1 MTDFTPVTTPAK
13 PPGKTAGLFCVTNP
27 APINPNPNPNKT
39 NIMITPVKHRH
50 VSGRRDKSRRLKTL
64 LLLLGC
70 LMAVG
75 ACQDAPPPKPPP
87 VPVTDTRPVGK
98 GLEVI
103 GYALLGAAVVVVL
116 GRLLN

>member
-1 MTDFTPVTTPAK
+1 
-13 PPGKTAGLFCVTNP
+13 
-27 APINPNPNPNKT
+27 
-39 NIMITPVKHRH
+39 MITPVIHDP
-50 VSGRRDKSRRLKTL
+50 VTGRRDKSRRLKTL
-64 LLLLGC
+64 LLLPLLASC
-70 LMAVG
+70 MAVG
-75 ACQDAPPPKPPP
+75 ACQEAPPPKPPP